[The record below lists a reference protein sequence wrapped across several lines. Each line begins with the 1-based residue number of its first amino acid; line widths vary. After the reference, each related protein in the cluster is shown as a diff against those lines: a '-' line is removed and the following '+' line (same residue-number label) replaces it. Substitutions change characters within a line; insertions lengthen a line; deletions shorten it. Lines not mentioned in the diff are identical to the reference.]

1 MIFIGIT
8 LLLKY
13 LIALFLFI
21 FFFLVLPFQKSEEG
35 EFKKTFVIFLGIL
48 AIAFLILDGFLRGP
62 NSIFASISS
71 IISSIFFIIL
81 AIAFG
86 CVAGVCFKMGREY
99 YKNLIDNEVA
109 TNYVNKNDAPKEK
122 NLGIKSILS
131 FVVSLIFAYLCLLYL
146 KDVFL

>member
-1 MIFIGIT
+1 MVSFI
-8 LLLKY
+8 LLKV
-13 LIALFLFI
+13 LFWLFIIIWLGVIMFGPESGEGELTKTLKIFFGIIAIAL
-21 FFFLVLPFQKSEEG
+21 
-35 EFKKTFVIFLGIL
+35 
-48 AIAFLILDGFLRGP
+48 LIVDGFLNGQS
-62 NSIFASISS
+62 SILSSISS

-86 CVAGVCFKMGREY
+86 CVAGVSFKMGREY

-109 TNYVNKNDAPKEK
+109 TNYVNKNDTPKEK

>member
-1 MIFIGIT
+1 MVSFI
-8 LLLKY
+8 LLKV
-13 LIALFLFI
+13 LFWLFVIIWLGVIMSEPETGEGELTKTFKIFFGIIAIAL
-21 FFFLVLPFQKSEEG
+21 
-35 EFKKTFVIFLGIL
+35 
-48 AIAFLILDGFLRGP
+48 LIVDGFLNGQS
-62 NSIFASISS
+62 SILSSISS

-109 TNYVNKNDAPKEK
+109 ENYVNKNDTPKEK
-122 NLGIKSILS
+122 NLRIKSILS
-131 FVVSLIFAYLCLLYL
+131 FVVSLIFAYLCLFYL